1 MKPRIT
7 VITLAVADLDRAIAF
22 YRDGMGL
29 HTAGIVGT
37 QYPLGAAAFFHLE
50 DGLTLALWPR
60 TSLAAET
67 GLPLD
72 GPAATEVL
80 IAHNVESPAE
90 VQAVMAQAAA
100 AGARIV
106 KPAQTLF
113 WGGFGGYFMDL
124 DGHLWE
130 VVFNPALLPGPAREA
145 PGAR

>member
-29 HTAGIVGT
+29 ETAGIVGT

-50 DGLTLALWPR
+50 GGLTLALWPR

-80 IAHNVESPAE
+80 IAHNVDSQAE
-90 VQAVMAQAAA
+90 VDAVIAQAAA
-100 AGARIV
+100 AGARVV
-106 KPAQTLF
+106 KPAQRLF
-113 WGGFGGYFMDL
+113 WGGYGGYFADP

-130 VVFNPALLPGPAREA
+130 VVHNPGFGEKSQA
-145 PGAR
+145 